1 MNENTITFYI
11 YIEIKYCIEV
21 EKLYINKYNIYIL
34 CGESNTYR

>member
-11 YIEIKYCIEV
+11 EIKYCMEG

-34 CGESNTYR
+34 CGESITYR